1 MDYNTSRPAIR
12 MREYGRNV
20 QQMVEQACLI
30 EDRQQR
36 QQAAYEII
44 ATMNKLSSEKG
55 NSQEKQ
61 AKLWN
66 HLAYIS
72 GYRLDVDYPFEII
85 REE

>member
-1 MDYNTSRPAIR
+1 MDYNTNRPAIR

-20 QQMVEQACLI
+20 QQMVEQVCLI

-44 ATMNKLSSEKG
+44 TTMNKLSSEKG

-66 HLAYIS
+66 HLAFIS